1 MRAAAVALVGELA
14 YNVPE
19 LLPLLEEHLEDQ
31 DGEVLPHIFMADVE
45 RWVEAGLVDEVGESR
60 PAVRKLLA
68 LLEDAVVEG
77 ADESVIEVIHASF
90 LEHLPQPG
98 EPCAE
103 LREMLGPRLTARLRL
118 IE

>member
-31 DGEVLPHIFMADVE
+31 DGEDLPHIFIADVE
-45 RWVEAGLVDEVGESR
+45 RWVEARLVDEDGESR

-68 LLEDAVVEG
+68 LLEK
-77 ADESVIEVIHASF
+77 
-90 LEHLPQPG
+90 
-98 EPCAE
+98 CC
-103 LREMLGPRLTARLRL
+103 R
-118 IE
+118 